1 MAVRSSAT
9 AEDLPHA
16 SFAGQHETLLNVTGD
31 DALIG
36 AVRRVKDSL
45 SAERGIFADFQRAA
59 GIADDAVRMG
69 VVVQRMIDPVA
80 AGVLFTAN
88 PITGT
93 RTQMVV
99 DATAGLGD
107 VVVDGSVT
115 ADHYVRSTGG
125 SRPRWRVGA

>member
-1 MAVRSSAT
+1 M
-9 AEDLPHA
+9 
-16 SFAGQHETLLNVTGD
+16 
-31 DALIG
+31 
-36 AVRRVKDSL
+36 
-45 SAERGIFADFQRAA
+45 
-59 GIADDAVRMG
+59 
-69 VVVQRMIDPVA
+69 
-80 AGVLFTAN
+80 LFTAN

-115 ADHYVRSTGG
+115 ADHYVLDGD